1 MQRKYLFLHS
11 KTHPFCPCNIHY
23 TEFFALCQQKTA
35 GYSCIRRFV
44 HIHSGFQLSMEELDE
59 AMPWRI
65 GRHSTLPT
73 SAATEIGT

>member
-1 MQRKYLFLHS
+1 M
-11 KTHPFCPCNIHY
+11 HY

-59 AMPWRI
+59 AMP
-65 GRHSTLPT
+65 
-73 SAATEIGT
+73 